1 MIYILFKGGTMTAK
15 EIIKKAKAAFY
26 GSDDELMNKI
36 SDFYSYKMDGIT
48 YPANSVSLLDCIKAV
63 GQLI

>member
-1 MIYILFKGGTMTAK
+1 MTAK
-15 EIIKKAKAAFY
+15 QIIKKAKEAFY

-36 SDFYSYKMDGIT
+36 SDFYSYEMDGIT

-63 GQLI
+63 EQMI